1 MAESIDLK
9 AKLVNSDV
17 NRQRPDCFHART
29 GHELPVDQSKVLRQL
44 LETENYTE
52 NNGMKINA
60 SKTKVMLFNPASSLD
75 FMPDL
80 NLGDRQIDVV
90 DELKVLGL
98 IVRADLKWSSNTDNM
113 VLKGYKRVWM
123 LKRLKQLGAKQEDL
137 LDVFIKQVRSVLEL
151 AVPVWHP
158 SLTLLEKS
166 NIERV
171 QKAAL
176 YIILAE
182 EYTTYREALA
192 EFNLES
198 LEDRRIKLCTKFA
211 KKAVRNDKFSKWF
224 KVNDNY
230 RQTRQKK
237 PKYCPVWA
245 RTVRFQNSPLS
256 YLTTRVFQKIK
267 SSIKNKI
274 NPGGHVYI

>member
-17 NRQRPDCFHART
+17 NRQRPART

-44 LETENYTE
+44 LETENYAE

-60 SKTKVMLFNPASSLD
+60 SKTKVMLFNPATSLD

-192 EFNLES
+192 EFNL
-198 LEDRRIKLCTKFA
+198 
-211 KKAVRNDKFSKWF
+211 
-224 KVNDNY
+224 
-230 RQTRQKK
+230 
-237 PKYCPVWA
+237 
-245 RTVRFQNSPLS
+245 
-256 YLTTRVFQKIK
+256 
-267 SSIKNKI
+267 
-274 NPGGHVYI
+274 